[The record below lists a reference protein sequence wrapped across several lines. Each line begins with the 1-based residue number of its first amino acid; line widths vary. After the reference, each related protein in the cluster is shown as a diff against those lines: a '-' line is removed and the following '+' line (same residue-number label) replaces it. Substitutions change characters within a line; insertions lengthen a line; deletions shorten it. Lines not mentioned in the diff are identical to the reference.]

1 MGELRRARL
10 SSLVVVVVVANRATP
25 SGARARERWWTT
37 SIDDRVG
44 GFGGR

>member
-10 SSLVVVVVVANRATP
+10 SSLVVVVVANRATP